1 MENPDELRDLRIKVD
16 EIHRALL
23 GDFKTEGVLTR
34 LSHVERTQ
42 ETAKWWIRT
51 IVVALMG
58 VVVKLFWNGA
68 SNG

>member
-1 MENPDELRDLRIKVD
+1 MDHADELKELKLKVD
-16 EIHRALL
+16 EIHKAIV
-23 GDFKTEGVLTR
+23 GNIETDGILTR